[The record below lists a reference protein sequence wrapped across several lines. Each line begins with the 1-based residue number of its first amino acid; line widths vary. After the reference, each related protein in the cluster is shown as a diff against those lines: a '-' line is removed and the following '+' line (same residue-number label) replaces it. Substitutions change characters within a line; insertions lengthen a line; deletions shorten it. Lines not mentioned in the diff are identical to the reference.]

1 MFVLKTM
8 SKCKGQITV
17 NDVLS
22 DVNFQ
27 NNRPNPLNDFLEITE
42 TTEHGDVEADQQD
55 IRSSFY

>member
-8 SKCKGQITV
+8 SKCKSQITV

-27 NNRPNPLNDFLEITE
+27 NNNPLNDFLEITE